1 MKIPTLLI
9 SLLALSGSLRADVTI
24 ADAWVRATVPAQK
37 ATGAFMKLTSKGDVK
52 LVSATCDIT
61 KTVEIH
67 EMSMDGEKMKMR
79 EVKAI
84 DLPDGKT
91 VSLKPGGYHV
101 MLLDL
106 PEQVKPGQEITFKL
120 VFEKADGSRE
130 TQEVKAKA
138 YPVNETPFTDKAAK
152 EEDAKH

>member
-9 SLLALSGSLRADVTI
+9 SLLALTASLRADVTI

-52 LVSATCDIT
+52 LVSATCDVT
-61 KTVEIH
+61 ATVELH
-67 EMSMDGEKMKMR
+67 EMSMDGETMKMR

-106 PEQVKPGQEITFKL
+106 PEQVKAGQEVTFKL
-120 VFEKADGSRE
+120 VFEKADGTRE
-130 TQEVKAKA
+130 TQEAKVKA
-138 YPVNETPFTDKAAK
+138 YPVNEVPFTEKAK
-152 EEDAKH
+152 EEKKE